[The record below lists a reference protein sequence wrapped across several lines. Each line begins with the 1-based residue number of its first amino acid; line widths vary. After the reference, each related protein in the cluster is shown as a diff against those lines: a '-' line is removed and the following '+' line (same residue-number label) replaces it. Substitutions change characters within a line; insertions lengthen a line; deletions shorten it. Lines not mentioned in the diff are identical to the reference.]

1 MDVQWVQLAYQTV
14 LFISLCNHCSTLLY
28 LIISPILR
36 NNVIFLFYYLTQQF
50 WCWKLFSRE
59 TSGLI
64 VLTLT
69 SSIVKFY
76 LVISRLG
83 NLWSC
88 VLCTNSSNCYSLHPK
103 IVVILA
109 LVFNI
114 HIQIVNNKSRHI
126 YKTHTSNIVWIY
138 YLSKT
143 NFNFGWIEYLFFKY
157 CMVKSFFFHSKL

>member
-1 MDVQWVQLAYQTV
+1 MDVQWGAAGLPD
-14 LFISLCNHCSTLLY
+14 IRCNHCSTLLY
-28 LIISPILR
+28 LILSPILC

-88 VLCTNSSNCYSLHPK
+88 VLCTTSSNCYSLHPK
-103 IVVILA
+103 IVVILV

-126 YKTHTSNIVWIY
+126 YKTIHQILYEFIIY
-138 YLSKT
+138 L
-143 NFNFGWIEYLFFKY
+143 NQILNLDG
-157 CMVKSFFFHSKL
+157 